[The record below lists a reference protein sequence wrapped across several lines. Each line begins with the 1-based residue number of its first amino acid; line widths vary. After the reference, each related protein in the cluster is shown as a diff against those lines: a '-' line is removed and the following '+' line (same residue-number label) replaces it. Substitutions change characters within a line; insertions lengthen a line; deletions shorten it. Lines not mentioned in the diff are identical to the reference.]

1 MKDQREIVL
10 RLWKVGFDT
19 KSIDDLSGVPEAV
32 ALKWISEERS
42 AERGLP
48 SPYQDQPAR
57 LSA

>member
-1 MKDQREIVL
+1 VTDRREMVL

-19 KSIDDLSGVPEAV
+19 KSIEDLLSVPEPV
-32 ALKWISEERS
+32 ALRWISEERS
-42 AERGLP
+42 AKRGLP